1 MARRQFSSQ
10 SLALIVIAIAIN
22 MVGGQLISMLKLPIF
37 LDSIGTL
44 ISAVLLGPVV
54 GMLTGLLTNLLWGIL
69 TDPIAAAFAPVA
81 QGRDPIGVGEK
92 IKAGIDLRGGRSAE
106 HEVSLASARA
116 VMDNLAGDDVEVVP
130 IGITR
135 EGRWIAGGDPWQAL
149 SDGTPEGSAP
159 VALLPDPSQQGELMR
174 LERGGH
180 SPANGA
186 ARLAGLD
193 VIFAVLHGTYGEDG
207 TV

>member
-1 MARRQFSSQ
+1 MTDAGDQPPRR
-10 SLALIVIAIAIN
+10 LR
-22 MVGGQLISMLKLPIF
+22 VG
-37 LDSIGTL
+37 
-44 ISAVLLGPVV
+44 VL
-54 GMLTGLLTNLLWGIL
+54 
-69 TDPIAAAFAPVA
+69 F
-81 QGRDPIGVGEK
+81 
-92 IKAGIDLRGGRSAE
+92 GGRSAE

-135 EGRWIAGGDPWQAL
+135 EGRWIAGDPWQAL
-149 SDGTPEGSAP
+149 SDGTSEGSAP

-186 ARLAGLD
+186 ARLTGLD
-193 VIFAVLHGTYGEDG
+193 VIFPCCTGPMARTARCRACW
-207 TV
+207 TWPTWPTSAAA